1 MANSILG
8 AGIIG
13 LPYAI
18 SRAGFV
24 MGIFLLV
31 TLAGVT
37 DWTIRLVVLNA
48 KLSGRESYTEV
59 MHYCFGHWGS
69 AGVSFFQ
76 FAFAFGGYV
85 LPYHPSLPL
94 LLMTGNESSK
104 VRKTG
109 RGLVS

>member
-13 LPYAI
+13 LPYAVA
-18 SRAGFV
+18 RAGFV
-24 MGIFLLV
+24 MGIFLLI
-31 TLAGVT
+31 TLAAVT

-59 MHYCFGHWGS
+59 MHHCFGHWGS

-85 LPYHPSLPL
+85 NHFTSWAR
-94 LLMTGNESSK
+94 LMAGCVLSQ
-104 VRKTG
+104 
-109 RGLVS
+109 